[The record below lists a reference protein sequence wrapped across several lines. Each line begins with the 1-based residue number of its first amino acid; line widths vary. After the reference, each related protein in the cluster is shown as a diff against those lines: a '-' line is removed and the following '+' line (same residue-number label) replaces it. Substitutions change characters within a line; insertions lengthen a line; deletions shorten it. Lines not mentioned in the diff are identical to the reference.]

1 MVSDHRLEG
10 TDPSR
15 DSLDGVLMCSTF
27 ADNGEGVVKDGVLIT
42 SNVVYRRKRCPLAGP
57 ITCCAALAQLTGMV
71 LTFVGE

>member
-15 DSLDGVLMCSTF
+15 DSLDGVLMRSTF

-42 SNVVYRRKRCPLAGP
+42 SSVVYRCKRCPLAGP

-71 LTFVGE
+71 LTLLGE